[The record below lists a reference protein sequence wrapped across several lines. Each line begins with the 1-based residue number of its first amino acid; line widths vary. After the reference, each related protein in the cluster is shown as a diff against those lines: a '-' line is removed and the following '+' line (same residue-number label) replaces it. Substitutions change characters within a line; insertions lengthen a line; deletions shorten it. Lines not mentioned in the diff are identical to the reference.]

1 MQIIDSRYSLRE
13 GHRPRD
19 CTVAFR
25 RWVSL
30 FIPGLKFTQTTEHD
44 VMYGAHLH
52 DVMEIIWVLSGCT
65 RLICRDRSYRMN
77 CGDAV
82 IIAPNE
88 IHAGGSY
95 ESSSFSFAALHIPRI
110 VLEMLF
116 GYHYARQCMAPVQL
130 LDRNIAEI
138 LYRDLIGG
146 LLDTLSLAD
155 QLTCLDDGLG
165 RLFRARH
172 SLAFPAVPLT
182 SCHPAVSRAKSII
195 NDTFTE
201 PIDFCGLALE
211 VHLHQR
217 YLISLFK
224 AMTGIPPHQ
233 YQIALRVDLA
243 RKLLDDKLPL
253 SNVASSAGFADQS
266 HFNRHFKR
274 IYNLTPGVFR
284 EQTLPM

>member
-13 GHRPRD
+13 GHRPSD

-44 VMYGAHLH
+44 FMYGAHLH

-116 GYHYARQCMAPVQL
+116 GYHYARQCIAPVQL